1 MPPKAPWFARPSD
14 LWSVLLVGGAVIAW
28 NAVTL
33 VRDLVRLLPNQ
44 DVQVDV
50 LLRGVPLDLPIGPG
64 GATVAAHVDTAGVTV
79 PDMPPG
85 TYVSAL
91 GAAVVPPLATIAI
104 TVCVLL
110 LCRQMLGGQFFSQR
124 ATRLITAV
132 SLLIAGGWFA
142 WFGFSVMASNGA
154 LALVA
159 DPAVLDA
166 AERPMS
172 WTPILAAMAVGALA
186 AAFHAGERMQR
197 DAEGLV

>member
-33 VRDLVRLLPNQ
+33 VRDLVRLLPNE

-79 PDMPPG
+79 SDMPVA

-91 GAAVVPPLATIAI
+91 GAAVVPPLATIAV

-110 LCRQMLGGQFFSQR
+110 LCRQMLSGQFFSQR

-166 AERPMS
+166 AERPVS